1 MKTATK
7 QSTKTN
13 NIHLMLIKQTYKNF
27 IKDEVE
33 SFTDSTIIFNTD
45 FSEFSKSL
53 KGMNEVITVKNKI
66 NITDKSVLIKNQDEI
81 PFAKTSSAKIS
92 SGEFGSKRDKFKSV
106 CIKLK
111 S

>member
-7 QSTKTN
+7 PSTKTN

-53 KGMNEVITVKNKI
+53 KGKA
-66 NITDKSVLIKNQDEI
+66 DYFS
-81 PFAKTSSAKIS
+81 
-92 SGEFGSKRDKFKSV
+92 
-106 CIKLK
+106 LK
-111 S
+111 